1 MDELYHVW
9 FSIKGRKP
17 ALEGEVGDRVKRLFT
32 ETAMRVG
39 IRLLEAEL
47 VSDHAHLLVAVK
59 PAQSLP
65 SVMHRLKGA
74 TSRFIFLEFPD
85 LRLDLGHNSFW
96 QKGYGRRRIRPDQLP
111 AVRIYIRSQR
121 DRPLRRE
128 G

>member
-47 VSDHAHLLVAVK
+47 VSDHAHLLVAVQ
-59 PAQSLP
+59 P
-65 SVMHRLKGA
+65 
-74 TSRFIFLEFPD
+74 T
-85 LRLDLGHNSFW
+85 
-96 QKGYGRRRIRPDQLP
+96 
-111 AVRIYIRSQR
+111 
-121 DRPLRRE
+121 
-128 G
+128 

>member
-9 FSIKGRKP
+9 FSIKGREP
-17 ALEGEVGDRVKRLFT
+17 ALEGEIDDRVKRLFID
-32 ETAMRVG
+32 TAMRVG

-59 PAQSLP
+59 RTQSLP

-74 TSRFIFLEFPD
+74 SSRFIFLEYPE

-96 QKGYGRRRIRPDQLP
+96 QKGYGRCRISHDQLP
-111 AVRIYIRSQR
+111 AVRRYIRSRR
-121 DRPLRRE
+121 DRPLRRR